1 MRRKTM
7 TRKTIA
13 ALVLSLAAASGHAQ
27 DYPTRPIMLTNPNPP
42 GGMNQLMA
50 QPLSMLLEKLTGQPA
65 PIVNRPGG
73 TAAVGTAYVVNQPPD
88 GYNILVTTAN
98 LHLVI
103 EKDKIYGIQSPYT
116 LDQIAPLALL
126 SADPLIMVIHPSL
139 PVQNVKQLVE
149 LAKSKP
155 NELVFSSSG
164 PYGITHTPQ
173 AMFMDATKIKMR
185 HLPTT
190 GGGPAL
196 TAALGGHSQISAGA
210 PGTTY
215 PYIKTGKLRAIV
227 SWGNK
232 PHPALPDIP
241 TFQSQGYKDVEAYL
255 WVGLFTRT
263 GIPEPIFGRIRA
275 LVAKAT
281 ADPSFR
287 QTLESVQ
294 VVPDYRDA
302 PEFKKF
308 FDADHRRMA
317 AAIKSIGKI

>member
-1 MRRKTM
+1 M
-7 TRKTIA
+7 TRKFLTA
-13 ALVLSLAAASGHAQ
+13 VSLSLAAAAGQAQ
-27 DYPTRPIMLTNPNPP
+27 DYPTRPIMLTNPN
-42 GGMNQLMA
+42 
-50 QPLSMLLEKLTGQPA
+50 
-65 PIVNRPGG
+65 
-73 TAAVGTAYVVNQPPD
+73 
-88 GYNILVTTAN
+88 
-98 LHLVI
+98 LHLAI
-103 EKDKIYGIQSPYT
+103 EKDKIYGVTSPYS
-116 LDQIAPLALL
+116 LDQIVPLALL
-126 SADPLIMVIHPSL
+126 AADPLIMVVHPSL
-139 PVQNVKQLVE
+139 PVHNVKQLVE
-149 LAKSKP
+149 LARSKP

-173 AMFMDATKIKMR
+173 AMFMDAAKIKLR

-196 TAALGGHSQISAGA
+196 TQALGGHSQISAGA

-317 AAIKSIGKI
+317 AAIKSIGKL

>member
-1 MRRKTM
+1 MIK
-7 TRKTIA
+7 KALA
-13 ALVLSLAAASGHAQ
+13 ALALSLAAISGYAQ

-42 GGMNQLMA
+42 GGMNQLLA
-50 QPLSMLLEKLTGQPA
+50 QPLSIMLEKLTGQPA

-103 EKDKIYGIQSPYT
+103 EKDKVYGIQSPYT
-116 LDQIAPLALL
+116 LDQIVPLALL
-126 SADPLIMVIHPSL
+126 EADPLVMVIHPAL
-139 PVQNVKQLVE
+139 PVKNLKQLVD

-173 AMFMDATKIKMR
+173 AMFMDAAKIKLR

-196 TAALGGHSQISAGA
+196 TQALGGHSQVSAGA
-210 PGTTY
+210 PGTIF
-215 PYIKTGKLRAIV
+215 PYIKSGKLRAIV
-227 SWGNK
+227 SWGTK
-232 PHPALPDIP
+232 PHPALPDVP
-241 TFQSQGYKDVEAYL
+241 TFLSQGYKDVEAYL

-263 GIPEPIFGRIRA
+263 GIPEQTFNKMRA

-287 QTLESVQ
+287 QALESVQ

-308 FDADHRRMA
+308 FEADHRRMA
-317 AAIKSIGKI
+317 AAIKSIGKL